1 MVPVFYAI
9 QKIFPKTPSENDAL
23 ADYYP
28 VFTSIIMILFSLF
41 HLYLPVRLGQ
51 TS

>member
-1 MVPVFYAI
+1 MVPVFYAT
-9 QKIFPKTPSENDAL
+9 QEIFPKTPSENDTL
-23 ADYYP
+23 ADDNP
-28 VFTSIIMILFSLF
+28 VFTSVIMILFSLF